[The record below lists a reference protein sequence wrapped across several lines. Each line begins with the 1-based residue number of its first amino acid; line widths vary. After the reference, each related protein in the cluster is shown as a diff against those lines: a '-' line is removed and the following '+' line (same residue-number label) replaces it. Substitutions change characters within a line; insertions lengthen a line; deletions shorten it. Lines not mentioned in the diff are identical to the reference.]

1 MSFHA
6 INIRVR
12 GLREWCGVAG
22 AAIVMLAS
30 VAASA
35 QQYPSKPLRLIIPY
49 PPGGGID
56 IVGRPL
62 ALRMSETLGQQVV
75 VEHKGGANG
84 SIAMEYVAKSPADGY
99 TIVLALNTQL
109 AVNPSLY
116 SALRYD
122 PLKDFAPIALLGS
135 APYVLVV
142 NPKLPVNSV
151 QQLIAYAKSHP
162 GKLNY
167 ASSGNGSGAHLAGEL
182 LKSTSGV
189 DIIHV
194 PYKATADAVRDTM
207 TGDAQIMFATFGSV
221 RGQLEAKTLRAI
233 AVSGLKR
240 SPLAPELPTVAESG
254 FPGFETVVWY
264 GILAPAGTP
273 ADIVTRLHGDIGK
286 ALASPEYRDRLRA
299 DAVELTGSTPAQFQ
313 RYIGS
318 ELTKYTKIVKDSG
331 AKLD

>member
-1 MSFHA
+1 
-6 INIRVR
+6 
-12 GLREWCGVAG
+12 
-22 AAIVMLAS
+22 
-30 VAASA
+30 
-35 QQYPSKPLRLIIPY
+35 
-49 PPGGGID
+49 
-56 IVGRPL
+56 
-62 ALRMSETLGQQVV
+62 
-75 VEHKGGANG
+75 
-84 SIAMEYVAKSPADGY
+84 
-99 TIVLALNTQL
+99 
-109 AVNPSLY
+109 
-116 SALRYD
+116 
-122 PLKDFAPIALLGS
+122 
-135 APYVLVV
+135 
-142 NPKLPVNSV
+142 
-151 QQLIAYAKSHP
+151 
-162 GKLNY
+162 
-167 ASSGNGSGAHLAGEL
+167 
-182 LKSTSGV
+182 
-189 DIIHV
+189 
-194 PYKATADAVRDTM
+194 M